1 RIGRALRRF
10 APDVVHWASPFV
22 LGWRGVLAGEALGLR
37 TVAVYQAAVPAY
49 AARYGMHGLEAM
61 LWSHV
66 RNIHQHASLTLAPSS
81 YTIDQ
86 LSDLGVAE
94 VALWARGV
102 DSSRFD
108 PGHRSEA
115 WRRTVA
121 PNGQKIIGYAGRLAA
136 EKQV

>member
-1 RIGRALRRF
+1 
-10 APDVVHWASPFV
+10 
-22 LGWRGVLAGEALGLR
+22 LGGRGVLAAQALGLP
-37 TVAVYQAAVPAY
+37 TVAVDQTAVLAY

-61 LWSHV
+61 RWNHV

-121 PNGQKIIGYAGRLAA
+121 PNGQ
-136 EKQV
+136 